1 MGEQNDM
8 APWVCCSFITFP
20 SKMTDKRPTAMK
32 DGRTEDET
40 KDGEG
45 EAGARSVLL
54 AQNCDS
60 VSPN

>member
-1 MGEQNDM
+1 
-8 APWVCCSFITFP
+8 
-20 SKMTDKRPTAMK
+20 MK

-40 KDGEG
+40 KKGEG

-60 VSPN
+60 VSPNKSV